1 MADRVWVWLGSDDT
15 IQHLTTPPD
24 DIQRR
29 WDGGTVCGLEGTFWR
44 VSWENVDGGK
54 SCMACRSKP
63 FTLAGDHRGPP

>member
-1 MADRVWVWLGSDDT
+1 MPDRAWVWLGADTT

-24 DIQRR
+24 DIQRQ
-29 WDGGTVCGLEGTFWR
+29 WNGETVCGLEGSLMR

-63 FTLAGDHRGPP
+63 FTLSGDHRGPP